1 MQEQNFVTLLLSL
14 SVWYLNIFSNGSARK
29 AIICDSWWWVGRKC
43 GLDLFTSAH
52 LLLHCDA
59 PVEGD
64 WREPLHIIHRQAE
77 AGALKFQHGHQA
89 FGPCWELNQM
99 DKEEK
104 LGIDFKSFKLHL
116 WRLHSDGREI
126 RRSGRK
132 RSPLRSSEYFFFS
145 RYFTLSYKYLPG
157 PAEDKE
163 LNKYRVFFLTAPPP
177 WIW

>member
-1 MQEQNFVTLLLSL
+1 
-14 SVWYLNIFSNGSARK
+14 
-29 AIICDSWWWVGRKC
+29 
-43 GLDLFTSAH
+43 
-52 LLLHCDA
+52 
-59 PVEGD
+59 
-64 WREPLHIIHRQAE
+64 
-77 AGALKFQHGHQA
+77 
-89 FGPCWELNQM
+89 M

-104 LGIDFKSFKLHL
+104 LGIDFKSFKLHR

-163 LNKYRVFFLTAPPP
+163 LNKYQRERKRNGSSVFS
-177 WIW
+177 